1 MSSETNQNSPTFE
14 LPVHFIK
21 SNFFRVINASGAWFG
36 GDGHGNLHVT
46 FFNER
51 TAIPKMV
58 KLLVD
63 DKGKVLAE
71 TFRESKQGIV
81 REIEV
86 DIIFSYKDA
95 VAFYNALGENLKSI
109 QESQT
114 KPIEE
119 KVKTYKEQLYDEPHV
134 LK

>member
-1 MSSETNQNSPTFE
+1 M
-14 LPVHFIK
+14 
-21 SNFFRVINASGAWFG
+21 
-36 GDGHGNLHVT
+36 
-46 FFNER
+46 
-51 TAIPKMV
+51 
-58 KLLVD
+58 
-63 DKGKVLAE
+63 AE